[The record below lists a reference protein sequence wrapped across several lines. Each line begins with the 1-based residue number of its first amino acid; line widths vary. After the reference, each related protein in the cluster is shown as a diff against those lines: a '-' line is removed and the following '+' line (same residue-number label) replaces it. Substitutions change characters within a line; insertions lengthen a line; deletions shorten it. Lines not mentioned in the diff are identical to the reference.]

1 MNARISEGENT
12 MKRIV
17 ILNAFALMAGTGVAM
32 AFPCPTSDCVIDR
45 TVILTAFA
53 LMAGIGAAMAYL
65 SWWRW
70 LRSTG

>member
-1 MNARISEGENT
+1 
-12 MKRIV
+12 
-17 ILNAFALMAGTGVAM
+17 M